1 MTVSLLQAQT
11 PYTLGGLEKI
21 GLKVKSMSE
30 SPKLTQEMVEPIQK
44 IVEKRLNDAGIVT
57 KGFNP
62 ITLVFKVD
70 LQTYGKTDLLFIEII
85 LNEEVITHRKG
96 AVPTYA
102 RTYYMQD
109 VIETESPIAD
119 AKESILDFLLLEFI
133 EQYKEENEE

>member
-1 MTVSLLQAQT
+1 MSSLLAQT
-11 PYTLGGLEKI
+11 PYTLVGLDTM

-30 SPKLTQEMVEPIQK
+30 SPKLTQTMLDPIEK
-44 IVEKRLNDAGIVT
+44 IVEERLNDAGITT

-85 LNEEVITHRKG
+85 LNEEVITQRKG

-109 VIETESPIAD
+109 VIETENAIAD
-119 AKESILDFLLLEFI
+119 AKESILDFLLLEFL